1 MKIDMCQVKKEQKKD
16 MWPDQ
21 DKGPTKW
28 RDGPNCKTSVN
39 A

>member
-1 MKIDMCQVKKEQKKD
+1 MKIETWQPKKKKKD

-28 RDGPNCKTSVN
+28 REGPNLCKC
-39 A
+39 